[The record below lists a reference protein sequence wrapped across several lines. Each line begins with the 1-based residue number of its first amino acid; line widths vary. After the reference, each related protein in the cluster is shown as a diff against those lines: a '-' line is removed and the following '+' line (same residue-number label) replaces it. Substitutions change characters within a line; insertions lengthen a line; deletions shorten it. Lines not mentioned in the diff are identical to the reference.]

1 MWSNR
6 LSAVRN
12 RGESRRLVNTVTRSQ
27 RRKWKSESDW
37 RRQRDADREALRWRS
52 NHTGEMEG
60 RARQENTVRQ
70 TERAR
75 CKHIHHM
82 LHIIS
87 LCCYHNWMT
96 DWPTGRLTGWL
107 AALLPGRWDGWLT
120 YWLIGWL
127 TPIISWG
134 ADKLAVWLADLLIY
148 TLTDWLAGWLV
159 YSVIVQTM
167 QPCSDSLVW
176 KKRNPFTQMNETTV
190 LAQHVKKVEPS
201 SAFTAK
207 Q

>member
-6 LSAVRN
+6 LSAVRYC
-12 RGESRRLVNTVTRSQ
+12 GESRRLVNAVTHSQ

-60 RARQENTVRQ
+60 RAREENTVRQ

-82 LHIIS
+82 LQIIS
-87 LCCYHNWMT
+87 LCCCPNWMT
-96 DWPTGRLTGWL
+96 DWLTGWLTGWL
-107 AALLPGRWDGWLT
+107 AAILAHWL
-120 YWLIGWL
+120 YWLPYCLGDGMADLL
-127 TPIISWG
+127 TDWMVFSHYLLT
-134 ADKLAVWLADLLIY
+134 ADKLAVWLADLLTD

-159 YSVIVQTM
+159 YSVIV
-167 QPCSDSLVW
+167 
-176 KKRNPFTQMNETTV
+176 
-190 LAQHVKKVEPS
+190 
-201 SAFTAK
+201 
-207 Q
+207 